1 MPAACR
7 SEAVSNTI
15 GDVSAYFDG
24 LKARASRGHAR
35 LKNFVW
41 TRLIGRYVPGTPIN
55 LAASPTRD
63 VHVELQGAVQKA
75 AVIQAPDEVNIP
87 CRLVLHPSRS
97 KLGLHNAMRYDP
109 G

>member
-15 GDVSAYFDG
+15 GDVSAYLDG

-41 TRLIGRYVPGTPIN
+41 TRLIWPLCARNADKFKPPRRATCTWSFRVQSKRRLSFKPPMRSTFHAGWYYTQ
-55 LAASPTRD
+55 AAR
-63 VHVELQGAVQKA
+63 
-75 AVIQAPDEVNIP
+75 
-87 CRLVLHPSRS
+87 
-97 KLGLHNAMRYDP
+97 KLGLHNAMRHDP